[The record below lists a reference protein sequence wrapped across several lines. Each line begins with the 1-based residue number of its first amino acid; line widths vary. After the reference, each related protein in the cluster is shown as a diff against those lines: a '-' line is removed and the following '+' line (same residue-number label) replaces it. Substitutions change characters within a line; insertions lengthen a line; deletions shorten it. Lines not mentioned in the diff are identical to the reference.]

1 MASLFSSFHFFLAEN
16 RNKAT
21 VLIIIALTYAFIE
34 IWPKLGKRGATEK
47 WPEVNTSKKE
57 KKKKPG

>member
-34 IWPKLGKRGATEK
+34 IWPKLMKQATV
-47 WPEVNTSKKE
+47 EVLLCYINRVGIE
-57 KKKKPG
+57 R